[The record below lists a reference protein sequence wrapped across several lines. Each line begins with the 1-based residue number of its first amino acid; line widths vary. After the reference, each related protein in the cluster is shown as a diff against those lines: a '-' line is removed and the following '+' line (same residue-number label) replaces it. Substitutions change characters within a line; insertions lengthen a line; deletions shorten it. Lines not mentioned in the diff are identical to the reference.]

1 MKNRVEIK
9 GLCKEFKEQ
18 LILKDVNI
26 IFESGKIY
34 GVIGRNG
41 TGKSLFLK
49 MICGLVSPTQGDI
62 IVNDRKLKKGDYATD
77 TGVLLD
83 CTGFMPEYTG
93 KENLYSLAKIC
104 NKVGEKEIE
113 DIMRKVGLQDAMN
126 KQYRKYSL
134 GMKQKLAIAQAFM
147 ETPSL
152 ILMDEPMNAL
162 DEESVESIRNMIL
175 DYVKEYNATVII
187 TSHHR
192 EDIDFLC
199 DEVYE
204 IKKNTLQFYK

>member
-41 TGKSLFLK
+41 TGKSLLLK
-49 MICGLVSPTQGDI
+49 MICGLVSPTKGDI